1 MKEVFKRIFF
11 PKREKL
17 WWMNIL
23 VPITSIILALI
34 VGAIFIKSTGRS
46 PVLAYKLLFGASGLF
61 PGPYW
66 KNHFAEMLLAS
77 SMFISTGLAFAVAA
91 KGGLFSIGAEGQF
104 LVGGIVAAY
113 FGYAKPFAAMPK
125 VIHLTIIFIAVM
137 VAGGLWGAIAGW
149 LKAKRGIHE
158 VITTIM
164 LNWIAIYL
172 IEDWLV
178 IGPMKANVSTG
189 VSGTPY
195 ISETAKLPKILPGTR
210 LNISIIIIIVVAYL
224 VWFLLYR
231 TTLGFE
237 IRAMGYT
244 LVYGMEAPKAAGVPV
259 EKRVVQTMF
268 ISGAIAALGGAF
280 IILGILFQ
288 FPPVFEGGYGFD
300 GIAVSL
306 IGQNEPLGVFL
317 AGMLIG
323 GLRTG
328 ATSVQLAHIPKTFPS
343 IIEGLIVAFIA
354 LQELVRYLL
363 MKFLVRNK
371 KPVISGHNPGS
382 SNKGNNKIRLSDGGA
397 ANE

>member
-1 MKEVFKRIFF
+1 MKNVLKGIVFGH
-11 PKREKL
+11 RERN
-17 WWMNIL
+17 WWL
-23 VPITSIILALI
+23 TFVVPIVSIIIALL
-34 VGAIFIKSTGRS
+34 VGAIFIWSTGRS
-46 PVLAYKLLFGASGLF
+46 PILAYKLMFGASGLF
-61 PGPYW
+61 PGPYF

-77 SMFISTGLAFAVAA
+77 SMYISTGLAFAIAA

-113 FGYAKPFAAMPK
+113 FGYAKPFANMPK
-125 VIHLTIIFIAVM
+125 PIHLTIIFIMVM
-137 VAGGLWGAIAGW
+137 LAGGIWGAIAGW
-149 LKAKRGIHE
+149 LKAKNGIHE

-178 IGPMKANVSTG
+178 IGPMKANVQTG

-195 ISETAKLPKILPGTR
+195 VSETAKLPIILHGTR

-224 VWFLLYR
+224 TWFMLYR
-231 TTLGFE
+231 TTFGFE

-244 LVYGMEAPKAAGVPV
+244 LIYNMEAPKAAGVKV
-259 EKRVVQTMF
+259 DRRVVQTMF
-268 ISGAIAALGGAF
+268 ISGAVAALGGAF

-328 ATSVQLAHIPKTFPS
+328 ATAVQLAHIPKTFPS

-354 LQELVRYLL
+354 LQELVRYLIL
-363 MKFLVRNK
+363 KLVNANRK
-371 KPVISGHNPGS
+371 KHLEKPAT
-382 SNKGNNKIRLSDGGA
+382 GGA

>member
-1 MKEVFKRIFF
+1 MKEVFKRVFF

-46 PVLAYKLLFGASGLF
+46 PVLAYKLLFGSSGLF

-77 SMFISTGLAFAVAA
+77 SMFIATGLAFAVAA

-113 FGYAKPFAAMPK
+113 FGYAKPFAGMPR

-137 VAGGLWGAIAGW
+137 IAGGLWGAIAGW

-237 IRAMGYT
+237 IRAMGHT
-244 LVYGMEAPKAAGVPV
+244 LIFGMEAPKAAGVPV
-259 EKRVVQTMF
+259 ERRVVQTMF

-280 IILGILFQ
+280 IILGIMFQ

-363 MKFLVRNK
+363 MKMLVRKRNS
-371 KPVISGHNPGS
+371 VSSDGS
-382 SNKGNNKIRLSDGGA
+382 SGAKAEKMKLSDGGA
-397 ANE
+397 AK

>member
-1 MKEVFKRIFF
+1 MKEVFRRIFF
-11 PKREKL
+11 PKRREKF

-34 VGAIFIKSTGRS
+34 VGAVFIKSTGRS
-46 PVLAYKLLFGASGLF
+46 PVLAYKLLFGSSGLL

-66 KNHFAEMLLAS
+66 KSHFAEMLLAS

-113 FGYAKPFAAMPK
+113 FGYAKPFANMPT
-125 VIHLTIIFIAVM
+125 VLHLAIIFIMVM
-137 VAGGLWGAIAGW
+137 IAGGLWGAIAGW

-164 LNWIAIYL
+164 LNWIAVYL

-210 LNISIIIIIVVAYL
+210 LNISIIIVIVVTYL

-237 IRAMGYT
+237 IRAMGHT
-244 LVYGMEAPKAAGVPV
+244 LIYGMEAPKAAGVPV

-268 ISGAIAALGGAF
+268 ISGAIAALGGSF

-300 GIAVSL
+300 GIAVAL

-363 MKFLVRNK
+363 MKVLVRK
-371 KPVISGHNPGS
+371 RSSVSSGGS
-382 SNKGNNKIRLSDGGA
+382 SNSNIKKMKLSDGGA
-397 ANE
+397 AK